1 MESALGSRN
10 RKTLLTCLAV
20 VAGMTGLSFASAP
33 LYDLFCRV
41 TGFAGTPQ
49 IAARS
54 SGVIVDRIMRIRFDA
69 SVNSALPWRFAPV
82 KREIPVKIGETA
94 VAFYRATNDGDET
107 ITGTATFNVTPL
119 KVGKYFTKIDCF
131 CFTEQRLAAG
141 QTADMPVTFF
151 VDPEIVDDPNLDD
164 VTTITLSY
172 TLYRVE
178 PEAKTALL
186 APPALNRTSE
196 NVNER

>member
-1 MESALGSRN
+1 MDAALGSRN

-20 VAGMTGLSFASAP
+20 VAGMTGLSFASVP

-141 QTADMPVTFF
+141 QTADMPITFF